1 MKKSPTFTALLG
13 GLVFALVSGSALA
26 ELCYDRSRQ
35 GHQLVVDSHLHFQPF
50 SGPHLDHRRLVEYL
64 ERAGVKYANVYGIG
78 QTRIQD
84 WACLNGGD
92 CSGNAVIA
100 PTLKNDFVNGVNM
113 NAYPRTEVQLRASM
127 TFPDLQNPEG
137 IVDRMAILDREFP
150 GLFQWMG
157 EANLVKEALFS
168 YGHEPAT
175 LEDIAN
181 WAPFMERLAERNM
194 PLALHS
200 DMGNS
205 EDDYGYVHLMEAVLE
220 QYPDNT
226 VVWMHLGTSREQQDL
241 DPAEHVAVMTRMME
255 TYPNLWFD
263 ISWNVL
269 YDAYFRDAERRA
281 PYVEFLNQYASRI
294 LTGTDVVASSYTGYN
309 EYLRALEQNSFI
321 NQFLN
326 KRAFRYIALGQ
337 SYFDLVGVDDVAP
350 PVC

>member
-1 MKKSPTFTALLG
+1 MRQGGRKTALAG
-13 GLVFALVSGSALA
+13 ALLSLLISGSALA
-26 ELCYDRSRQ
+26 EMCYDRSVQ
-35 GHQLVVDSHLHFQPF
+35 GHRLVVDSHLHFQPF
-50 SGPHLDHRRLVEYL
+50 SGPHLDHQVLVEYL
-64 ERAGVKYANVYGIG
+64 QRAGVEYANVYGIG
-78 QTRIQD
+78 QTRIED

-92 CSGNAVIA
+92 CSGNTVIA
-100 PTLKNDFVNGVNM
+100 PTMKNDFVNGVNM
-113 NAYPRTEVQLRASM
+113 NAYPRTGVELRASM

-157 EANLVKEALFS
+157 EANLAKQALFS

-181 WAPFMERLAERNM
+181 WTPFMEQLAERNM

-200 DMGNS
+200 DMGND

-226 VVWMHLGTSREQQDL
+226 VVWMHLGTSREQMEL
-241 DPAEHVAVMTRMME
+241 DPQEHVAEMSRLMD

-269 YDAYFRDAERRA
+269 YDGYFRDANRRE
-281 PYVEFLNQYASRI
+281 PYVEFLNKYASRI
-294 LTGTDVVASSYTGYN
+294 LTGTDLVASSYTSYN
-309 EYLRALEQNSFI
+309 DYLRALEQNSFI
-321 NQFLN
+321 NQYLD

-337 SYFDLVGVDDVAP
+337 SYFDLLGIDDVAP